1 MNSRNDKNQLV
12 TGDQNSRLDI
22 SSQPELMTQEEV
34 IRFLRI
40 PEISSA
46 KEYGY
51 VIENLKRMRGLPCI
65 YISHKPLYP
74 RKSILEWID
83 RQSKEKESK

>member
-1 MNSRNDKNQLV
+1 MDKTKKSNNDNQNLQV
-12 TGDQNSRLDI
+12 GLSGL
-22 SSQPELMTQEEV
+22 PELMTQIEL
-34 IRFLRI
+34 IGFLRI
-40 PEISSA
+40 PEISAA
-46 KEYGY
+46 KDYNY

-83 RQSKEKESK
+83 RQCQEEKTK